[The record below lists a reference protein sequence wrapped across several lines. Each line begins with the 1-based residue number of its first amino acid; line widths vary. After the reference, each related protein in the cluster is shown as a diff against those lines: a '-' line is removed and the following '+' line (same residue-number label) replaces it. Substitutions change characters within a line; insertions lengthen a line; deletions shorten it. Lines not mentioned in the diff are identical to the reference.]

1 MKNGHGKG
9 TAPLTVMLVL
19 LATVGGCRRGAPTP
33 ESDYTGA
40 WAQVPDV
47 LAHIGEPG
55 IPDRDFNIM
64 AFEAVADGVTDCRP
78 AIMAAIQACED
89 AGGGRVV
96 VPAGTYL
103 VNGPLYLVNDMDLH
117 LAEGAHLKFGAK
129 YDDYLPLVL
138 TRWRG
143 TQVYNYCPFLY
154 AYRRTNVAVTGT
166 GTLDGQAKDT
176 WSAWAAKEDK
186 GAETARRLNAEG
198 TSVVDRFLGDGYFLR
213 PSMIA
218 FLGCENVLVDGVT
231 IVDSPFWC
239 LHPIS
244 SKKVTIRNVRIDS
257 HNPDNDG
264 VVLDSCEYVHVHGV
278 TFANRGAGVAVKS
291 GDGREGREL
300 GWPSRNICIQD
311 CTFGTETAIVIDKEI
326 AGGVYN
332 VFIEDCWAA
341 AGVQPT
347 LAIAA
352 GPAAD
357 GEVAHVWYRRLTFLE
372 TPESDATNRPPTV
385 YAGPDIQ
392 LGEQGGTVTL
402 KGSVGGDGA
411 LTYAWSVIQ
420 GNADAVTIA
429 NPSALTTQ
437 ATFSQSGV
445 YILKLEASDGAASGY
460 HFMIVKVGEQPDGM
474 EGVARPIFASGQ

>member
-1 MKNGHGKG
+1 MENRYGKR
-9 TAPLTVMLVL
+9 TVLLMSALVL
-19 LATVGGCRRGAPTP
+19 LAVVGGCRRGAPTP
-33 ESDYTGA
+33 ESDYTGS
-40 WAQVPDV
+40 WAQVPNI
-47 LAHIGEPG
+47 LATIGEPN
-55 IPDRDFNIM
+55 IPSRDFNIVE
-64 AFEAVADGVTDCRP
+64 FDAVADGVTDCRP

-143 TQVYNYCPFLY
+143 TQIYNYCPFLY

-176 WSAWAAKEDK
+176 WSTWTTKEDK

-218 FLGCENVLVDGVT
+218 FLGCENVLVEGVT

-239 LHPIS
+239 LHPIF

-264 VVLDSCEYVHVHGV
+264 IALDSCEYVHVHGV

-311 CTFGTETAIVIDKEI
+311 CTFGTETAIAIDKEI
-326 AGGVYN
+326 VGGVYN
-332 VFIEDCWAA
+332 VFVENCSAA
-341 AGVQPT
+341 SGVQPT

-357 GEVAHVWYRRLTFLE
+357 GEIAHVWHRRLTFVE
-372 TPESDATNRPPTV
+372 TPDVANGPPDV
-385 YAGPDIQ
+385 YAGPDVQ
-392 LGEQGGTVTL
+392 LEDKGGTVTL

-420 GNADAVTIA
+420 GNADAVRIA
-429 NPSALTTQ
+429 NPAALTTQ
-437 ATFSQSGV
+437 ATFSQPGI
-445 YILKLEASDGAASGY
+445 YILKLEASDGEAVGY
-460 HFMIVKVGEQPDGM
+460 HFTMVKVGEQPAGM
-474 EGVARPIFASGQ
+474 EGVARPVFMSDE

>member
-9 TAPLTVMLVL
+9 TALLMVALVL
-19 LATVGGCRRGAPTP
+19 LAVVAGCRRGAPAP
-33 ESDYTGA
+33 ESDYSGA
-40 WAQVPDV
+40 WAQVPDI
-47 LAHIGEPG
+47 LATIGAPT
-55 IPDRDFNIM
+55 IPSRDFDIM
-64 AFEAVADGVTDCRP
+64 AFDAVADGVTDCRP

-103 VNGPLYLVNDMDLH
+103 VNGPLYLVNDMNLH
-117 LAEGAHLKFGAK
+117 LAEGAHLKFGTNF
-129 YDDYLPLVL
+129 DDYLPLVL

-176 WSAWAAKEDK
+176 WSVWVEKEAK
-186 GAETARRLNAEG
+186 GVETARRLNAEG

-264 VVLDSCEYVHVHGV
+264 VVLDSCEHVRVQCV
-278 TFANRGAGVAVKS
+278 TFANRGAAVAVKS

-300 GWPSRNICIQD
+300 GWPSRNIYIHD
-311 CTFGTETAIVIDKEI
+311 CAFGAATAIAIDKEI

-332 VFIEDCWAA
+332 VFAENCQAA

-352 GPAAD
+352 DPAAD
-357 GEVAHVWYRRLTFLE
+357 GEIAHVWHRGLTFLE
-372 TPESDATNRPPTV
+372 TPESDTTNRPPDV

-392 LGEQGGTVTL
+392 LDEKGGTVTL
-402 KGSVGGDGA
+402 KGSAGGDGA

-420 GNADAVTIA
+420 GEADAVRIA
-429 NPSALTTQ
+429 NPAALTTQ
-437 ATFSQSGV
+437 ATFSRQGIYV
-445 YILKLEASDGAASGY
+445 LKLEASDGVVSGR
-460 HFMIVKVGEQPDGM
+460 HFTIVKVGEQPAGM
-474 EGVARPIFASGQ
+474 EGVSRPVFGVQ

>member
-1 MKNGHGKG
+1 MNNRCV
-9 TAPLTVMLVL
+9 TAMAWLTVVAI
-19 LATVGGCRRGAPTP
+19 LAVAAGGCRKGAPTAQT
-33 ESDYTGA
+33 DYSGA
-40 WAQVPDV
+40 WAQVPDIRATV
-47 LAHIGEPG
+47 GEPT
-55 IPDRDFNIM
+55 IPNRDFNIM
-64 AFEAVADGVTDCRP
+64 AFDAVADGATDCRP

-103 VNGPLYLVNDMDLH
+103 VNGPLYLVNDMNLH
-117 LAEGAHLKFGAK
+117 LAEGAHLKFGTNF
-129 YDDYLPLVL
+129 DDYLPLVL

-176 WSAWAAKEDK
+176 WSTWVEKEAK
-186 GAETARRLNAEG
+186 GVETARRLNAEG

-264 VVLDSCEYVHVHGV
+264 VVLDSCEHVRVYGV
-278 TFANRGAGVAVKS
+278 TFANRGAAVAIRS
-291 GDGREGREL
+291 GHGREGREL
-300 GWPSRNICIQD
+300 GWSSRNIHIHD
-311 CTFGTETAIVIDKEI
+311 CTFGAATAIAMDKEI
-326 AGGVYN
+326 AGGIYN
-332 VFIEDCWAA
+332 VFAENCRAT

-357 GEVAHVWYRRLTFLE
+357 GEIVHVWHRGLTFLE
-372 TPESDATNRPPTV
+372 TSESDATKRPPDV

-392 LGEQGGTVTL
+392 LDEKGGTVTL

-420 GNADAVTIA
+420 GAADAVGIA
-429 NPSALTTQ
+429 NPAALTTQ
-437 ATFSQSGV
+437 ATFSRPGV
-445 YILKLEASDGAASGY
+445 YVLKLEASDGAASGQ
-460 HFMIVKVGEQPDGM
+460 HFTIVKVGEQPAGM
-474 EGVARPIFASGQ
+474 EGVTRPVFPVQ

>member
-103 VNGPLYLVNDMDLH
+103 VNGPLYLVNDMNLH
-117 LAEGAHLKFGAK
+117 LAEGAHVKFGTK
-129 YDDYLPLVL
+129 YDDYLPVVL

-143 TQVYNYCPFLY
+143 TQIYNYCPFLY

-166 GTLDGQAKDT
+166 GTLDGQAKGT
-176 WSAWAAKEDK
+176 WSTWTAKEDK

-218 FLGCENVLVDGVT
+218 FLGCENVLVEGVT

-239 LHPIS
+239 LHPIF
-244 SKKVTIRNVRIDS
+244 SKNVTIRNVRIESD
-257 HNPDNDG
+257 NPDNDG
-264 VVLDSCEYVHVHGV
+264 VALDSCGYVHVHGV

-291 GDGREGREL
+291 GHGREGREL
-300 GWPSRNICIQD
+300 GWPSRNIYIQD
-311 CTFGTETAIVIDKEI
+311 CTFDTETAIAIDKGV

-332 VFIEDCWAA
+332 VFVENCGAA
-341 AGVQPT
+341 SGLQPT

-352 GPAAD
+352 GPPAD
-357 GEVAHVWYRRLTFLE
+357 GEVAHVWHRHLTFVE
-372 TPESDATNRPPTV
+372 TPEETNRPPHV

-392 LGEQGGTVTL
+392 LDERGGTVTL
-402 KGSVGGDGA
+402 KGSVGGDGVPS
-411 LTYAWSVIQ
+411 YAWSVIQ
-420 GNADAVTIA
+420 GDADAVTIA

-445 YILKLEASDGAASGY
+445 YILKLEASDGEAVGF
-460 HFMIVKVGEQPDGM
+460 HFLMVKVGEQPDGM
-474 EGVARPIFASGQ
+474 GDVAKPIFASGQ